1 MLRRLDEKRSEWPL
15 PLDIRSRP
23 ADASS
28 TAKGQTAW
36 TTPTPTPTPP
46 ARARASLKPP
56 CPLERG
62 SIDLGKNE
70 LISDLSVDMAM
81 LVDGEIPFDANGTS
95 HSTPPFK
102 TALVNTRKRKSMLA
116 VETSNYLASTSIDVG
131 LQLLLEA
138 IGERGEGFLYSDS
151 QVRYESTAVMDL
163 TLGEAPSFLDDTCK
177 RCGLSSL

>member
-1 MLRRLDEKRSEWPL
+1 MLRKLDEERSEWPL

-23 ADASS
+23 ADAPS

-36 TTPTPTPTPP
+36 TTPTPTPP
-46 ARARASLKPP
+46 ARARAPLKPP

-62 SIDLGKNE
+62 SINLEKSK

-81 LVDGEIPFDANGTS
+81 LVNDEMPFDANGTS
-95 HSTPPFK
+95 HSTPPFE
-102 TALVNTRKRKSMLA
+102 TALVNTRKRKSTLA
-116 VETSNYLASTSIDVG
+116 MDMSNYPASTSIDVG
-131 LQLLLEA
+131 LQLLLQA
-138 IGERGEGFLYSDS
+138 IGERGEGFLHSDS
-151 QVRYESTAVMDL
+151 HVLYESTVVMDL